1 MAFLNLSSFF
11 FATRARSR
19 RSRARNSRKRGD
31 DREGA
36 DEVGETKDAARLEE
50 RVGVVGGCG
59 YVMVMKVNVCGL
71 LLCL

>member
-1 MAFLNLSSFF
+1 MAFFNLISSF

-36 DEVGETKDAARLEE
+36 DGVGETKGADRLEE
-50 RVGVVGGCG
+50 RDGVVGGCVC
-59 YVMVMKVNVCGL
+59 VMVNK
-71 LLCL
+71 

>member
-1 MAFLNLSSFF
+1 MAFFNLSSSLG
-11 FATRARSR
+11 ATRARSR

-36 DEVGETKDAARLEE
+36 DGVGETKGAARLGE

-59 YVMVMKVNVCGL
+59 YVMVMKVNVCG
-71 LLCL
+71 

>member
-36 DEVGETKDAARLEE
+36 DEVGETKDAARLGE
-50 RVGVVGGCG
+50 RAGVVGGCEC
-59 YVMVMKVNVCGL
+59 VMVMKVNVCGC

>member
-1 MAFLNLSSFF
+1 MTFLNLSSFF
-11 FATRARSR
+11 CATLARSR
-19 RSRARNSRKRGD
+19 RCRARNSRKRGD

-36 DEVGETKDAARLEE
+36 DEVGETKDAVRLEE

-59 YVMVMKVNVCGL
+59 YVMVMKVNVCGC